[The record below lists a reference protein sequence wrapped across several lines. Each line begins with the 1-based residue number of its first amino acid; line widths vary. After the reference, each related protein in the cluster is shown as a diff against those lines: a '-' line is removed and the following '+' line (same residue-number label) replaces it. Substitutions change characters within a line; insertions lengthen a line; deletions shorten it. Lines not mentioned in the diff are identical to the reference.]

1 MNTAPSFNLNAKMIS
16 VPNHLSAILTAAA
29 KKAMPELPDQMVV
42 QQAEKG
48 KDFQYTSPSAM
59 KFFNQ
64 YKKAGSFGFA
74 TCQVMAQCILDNM
87 AENDAIEKLELAQ
100 VGKGPVDKSGF
111 FINIFLKHDFIER
124 NVASICHQNEVQMD
138 LSASSSGN

>member
-1 MNTAPSFNLNAKMIS
+1 MIS

-74 TCQVMAQCILDNM
+74 TCQVMAQSILDNM